1 MMNRSIAALVI
12 VMLTATA
19 GLAET
24 MRMAV
29 TTSFHNSGLSDVLL
43 PEIEKDLGLEV
54 QLLVVGTGQAIRLG
68 EAGDVDAILVHSKKA
83 EEAFLAGGYG
93 THRREIMYNDFVL
106 VGPDN
111 DPIGPIGFAVRDF
124 FRVFR
129 VVLVL
134 VAIVLVIPA
143 PVGQQPQMHLGFAVW
158 LPLVVPALLAVF
170 LQVAT
175 EELIFRGY
183 LQSQL
188 AARFAH
194 PVVWMVIPS
203 VIFGFL
209 HLNPESYGENA
220 SLIALWAVAF
230 GIVAADLTAR
240 SGSLGPAIALHFVNN
255 VVAIMIVA
263 MQHHWDGLALLHMPY
278 GPQDTDHVRA
288 ALILEGPI
296 LLCFW
301 LAARIAIRR

>member
-1 MMNRSIAALVI
+1 MSAYEAHQSLVAPARASSSLPRLFVGLTVLVI
-12 VMLTATA
+12 AVMAFN
-19 GLAET
+19 LA
-24 MRMAV
+24 
-29 TTSFHNSGLSDVLL
+29 L
-43 PEIEKDLGLEV
+43 V
-54 QLLVVGTGQAIRLG
+54 QLLETLPAWERLQFELVTGDTARALLITLFSFALPAASLWVVVR
-68 EAGDVDAILVHSKKA
+68 LVHDRS
-83 EEAFLAGGYG
+83 FTSL
-93 THRREIMYNDFVL
+93 
-106 VGPDN
+106 
-111 DPIGPIGFAVRDF
+111 IGPIGFAVRDF

>member
-1 MMNRSIAALVI
+1 MSAYEAHQSLIAPARASSSLPRLFVGLTVLVIAVMAFNLGLLQFLQSMPAWERLQFELVTGDTARALLITLFSFVLPAAALW
-12 VMLTATA
+12 
-19 GLAET
+19 
-24 MRMAV
+24 
-29 TTSFHNSGLSDVLL
+29 
-43 PEIEKDLGLEV
+43 
-54 QLLVVGTGQAIRLG
+54 VVVR
-68 EAGDVDAILVHSKKA
+68 LVHDRS
-83 EEAFLAGGYG
+83 FSSL
-93 THRREIMYNDFVL
+93 
-106 VGPDN
+106 
-111 DPIGPIGFAVRDF
+111 IGPIGLSIRDF

-143 PVGQQPQMHLGFAVW
+143 PAGQQPEMHLGFPVW
-158 LPLVVPALLAVF
+158 LPLVIPALLAIF
-170 LQVAT
+170 IQVTT

-194 PVVWMVIPS
+194 PVIWMVLPS

-209 HLNPESYGENA
+209 HLSPESYGENA
-220 SLIALWAVAF
+220 PLIALWAVAF
-230 GIVAADLTAR
+230 GLVAADLTAR